1 MESSTESGNLAAN
14 LPPEL
19 LSNIFSR
26 LCLSDVKICRMVCQS
41 WGYSASRQMAEMSY
55 FDFRG
60 QDDNSESHLSCTSQ
74 KILASPLSLVAIK
87 FLVLRKICI
96 AFSNDS
102 IASRWGLGPLMKQ
115 LVSLKLYKCKVTEE
129 DFVRIL
135 NHCIE
140 GYREDERDVLEK
152 SDMFND
158 KGDERE
164 HATRK
169 LSNLKT
175 LGLID
180 SLQSDYSSALQ
191 EPEAHRIISRALSN
205 LTKLD
210 ISGNK
215 SMTDDIFCS
224 LTSCSPN
231 IETLIID
238 KISIQYHP
246 GIYKKYYPE
255 LNPSHV
261 HDISVEDTNSMSPF
275 KSPYLFTFGCV
286 LYYVRC
292 MAQKIKY
299 LSLQGTDL
307 PDTLLQRLATI
318 GNLKLAVLD
327 ISKNL
332 GIKLLGMNHLA
343 HNQGSHLK
351 ELDISMCRR
360 IGMDYDPKL
369 VQIFKNLSGLKKL
382 ILKGMSFPRGLDE
395 CLTYLPTLEYLD
407 TTGSDFPTKHLADGI
422 VKPLEDAQVPEGN
435 VHESDLRQDD
445 GVHSQPTKES
455 SCANNLRVLVLSRY
469 CKAPEQFARIV
480 KWTPNL
486 VNLNFENCTLT
497 DEVLQKIFEV
507 LENSNLSC
515 LNLNGCE
522 GVTGTGFMGQKNSEN
537 NETDSVNSLIHSDV
551 EYKNINLVNNHLN
564 GSIGSLRKITKLQVN
579 RTLITDATILGK
591 ELLKIDQNC
600 IISKNS
606 LLYI

>member
-1 MESSTESGNLAAN
+1 MECSTESGNLAAN

-26 LCLSDVKICRMVCQS
+26 LRLSDVKICRMVCRS

-60 QDDNSESHLSCTSQ
+60 QDDNPESLPSCASQ
-74 KILASPLSLVAIK
+74 KIIASPMSLEAIKSLVI
-87 FLVLRKICI
+87 RKICI

-135 NHCIE
+135 THCIE
-140 GYREDERDVLEK
+140 GYREDERDEVEK
-152 SDMFND
+152 SDILND
-158 KGDERE
+158 KDYERE
-164 HATRK
+164 QATRK
-169 LSNLKT
+169 LSNLKS
-175 LGLID
+175 LELID

-191 EPEAHRIISRALSN
+191 EPKAHRIVSRALSN

-215 SMTDDIFCS
+215 SMTDDIFSS

-231 IETLIID
+231 IETLVVD

-261 HDISVEDTNSMSPF
+261 HDIKGEDTNSISPF

-292 MAQKIKY
+292 MAQKITN

-307 PDTLLQRLATI
+307 PDNLLQRLAII
-318 GNLKLAVLD
+318 GNLKLATLD

-351 ELDISMCRR
+351 ELNISMCRR
-360 IGMDYDPKL
+360 IGMDYDPNL

-395 CLTYLPTLEYLD
+395 CLIYLPTLEYLD

-422 VKPLEDAQVPEGN
+422 VKPLEDAQVSDGN
-435 VHESDLRQDD
+435 VHESHLSKDD
-445 GVHSQPTKES
+445 GMYSQHRKES
-455 SCANNLRVLVLSRY
+455 SCAINLRVLILSRY

-486 VNLNFENCTLT
+486 VDLNFENCTLT
-497 DEVLQKIFEV
+497 DEVLQQIFEA

-522 GVTGTGFMGQKNSEN
+522 GVTGAGFMGQKLPEN
-537 NETDSVNSLIHSDV
+537 NQSDPVNPLIHSDT
-551 EYKNINLVNNHLN
+551 EYNHINLVNKHLK

-591 ELLKIDQNC
+591 ELFKIYQSC

-606 LLYI
+606 LIFT